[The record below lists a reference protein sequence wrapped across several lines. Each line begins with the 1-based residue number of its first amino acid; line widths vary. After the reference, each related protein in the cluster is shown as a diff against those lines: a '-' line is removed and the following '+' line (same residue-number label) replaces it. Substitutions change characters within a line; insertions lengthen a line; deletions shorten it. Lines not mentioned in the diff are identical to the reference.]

1 MIEDARPTA
10 YSYVRFSTKKQE
22 LGDSLRRQVELA
34 EKYAKENGLALSPQS
49 FRDLGISGFKKQNL
63 EKGALAAF
71 INAVKAGT
79 IKPGSYLLIEQFD
92 RLSRAQVA
100 DAFVLLMSLIK
111 AGVTVITLVDK
122 KTWNEE
128 TMKEVSNVLVS
139 IILMSRAYEE
149 SDMKATRLRE
159 KWGQKKLAA
168 AQGEKQATRKI
179 VTSEC
184 PKWLVPNEDKTGFI
198 VDEQK
203 AESVRK
209 VFAARIKQGLGIV
222 SIVSR
227 ANAEGWTVPG
237 KAPIRREGE
246 TAEAYQERKSAGAT
260 WHTSLVGRLLKNRAV
275 LGEYQP
281 YKYEHVKL
289 KGGGERKVRT
299 PDGEVIP
306 NYYPAILKK
315 DTFMEAEQKAVRSGR
330 FPGRRD
336 ASLKN
341 WLQGLL
347 RCTCG
352 HSFVRKNKDSKAQ
365 PNYARYYCTARNR
378 GIRRPDGSLCPGA
391 NAGELEN
398 AVIYVISAVAPAAFD
413 GTDRS
418 AELKT
423 RIEVLEVELSAAVA
437 VRERYADSIGDG
449 AAPLQTLLTRL
460 MAAEKKVEAKEAE
473 LRKTRAELA
482 DLGGDNQEAVA
493 TILKAVRGV
502 SSLDE
507 RAALREE
514 LSRLID
520 KVVVHEPQ
528 GYIEVF
534 MRGKPEEA
542 IVQRLRPE
550 SDLPDMKLTAMTE
563 KEHQEYLKKWDD
575 AVERGERAKK
585 SL

>member
-1 MIEDARPTA
+1 MTEDNRPTA

-71 INAVKAGT
+71 ITAVKNGT

-122 KTWNEE
+122 KIWNET
-128 TMKEVSNVLVS
+128 TMEEVSNVLVS

-149 SDMKATRLRE
+149 SDMKAKRLRE
-159 KWGQKKLAA
+159 KWGQKKQAA
-168 AQGEKQATRKI
+168 AQGEKQATRRI

-209 VFAARIKQGLGIV
+209 VFAARIDLGLGIV
-222 SIVSR
+222 AIVSR

-246 TAEAYQERKSAGAT
+246 TDEEYKERKNAGAT
-260 WHTSLVGRLLKNRAV
+260 WHTSLVGRLLNNRAV

-281 YKYEHVKL
+281 YKYEQVKL
-289 KGGGERKVRT
+289 KGGGEKKVRS
-299 PDGEVIP
+299 PDGEVIH
-306 NYYPAILKK
+306 NYYPAILTPETYAKVEGK
-315 DTFMEAEQKAVRSGR
+315 RLRSGR

-378 GIRRPDGSLCPGA
+378 GIRRPDGTLCPGA

-423 RIEVLEVELSAAVA
+423 GIEVLEVELSAAIA

-449 AAPLQTLLTRL
+449 TAPLQTLLTRL
-460 MAAEKKVEAKEAE
+460 KAAEEAVNAKEAE

-482 DLGGDNQEAVA
+482 NLGGNNEEAVA
-493 TILKAVRGV
+493 TILRAVRGIN
-502 SSLDE
+502 SLDE

-520 KVVVHEPQ
+520 KVVVHEPE

-542 IVQRLRPE
+542 IVQRLRSEGEFPG
-550 SDLPDMKLTAMTE
+550 LTFTPMTE
-563 KEHQEYLKKWDD
+563 EEHKRH
-575 AVERGERAKK
+575 VESWVPPSRVKGEG
-585 SL
+585 